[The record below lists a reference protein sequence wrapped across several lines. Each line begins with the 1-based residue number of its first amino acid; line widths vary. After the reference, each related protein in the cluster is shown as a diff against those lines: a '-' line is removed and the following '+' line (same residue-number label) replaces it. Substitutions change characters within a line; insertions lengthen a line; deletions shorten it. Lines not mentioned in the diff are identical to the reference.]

1 MAILNSVW
9 NTEEL
14 YANYVAPVLEDN
26 VALIPGLTIN
36 PNIVQINASAAV
48 YYDLTDGA
56 VTSGAAGRDYSD
68 NEAGNARKVVP
79 LTQSLQ
85 ISEKLPK
92 VVKETTPV
100 EFVGRFLSNNTVK
113 LQNRWG
119 FLGLAAL
126 VNGGTHKKAAA
137 TTHETIYSDIVDQVA
152 AYDTANAEKGGATA
166 IIVGPATLAKLRKS
180 EHFALNPSLNAQT
193 VYDGHVGYVAG
204 LPVVYAKNLDAIV
217 AGDLPGY
224 SAITGLEYIILNANA
239 FLAPKIYDYIE
250 VIERSEKFPGSK
262 LVGEVPY
269 GFEVAHPAQVYVR
282 VTTSTAQ
289 G

>member
-1 MAILNSVW
+1 MAILNTVW

-14 YANYVAPVLEDN
+14 YANYVAPVLQDN
-26 VALIPGLTIN
+26 VVLIPGLTIN
-36 PNIVQINASAAV
+36 PNITQINASAAV
-48 YYDLTDGA
+48 YYDITEGA
-56 VTSGAAGRDYSD
+56 VTDGAAGRNFVD

-85 ISEKLPK
+85 ISEKMPK

-137 TTHETIYSDIVDQVA
+137 TTHETIYGDIVDQVA
-152 AYDTANAEKGGATA
+152 AYDTANADKGGATA
-166 IIVGPATLAKLRKS
+166 IIVGPASLAKLRKS
-180 EHFALNPSLNAQT
+180 PEFAMNPSLNAQT

-204 LPVVYAKNLDAIV
+204 LPVVYGKNLDAIK
-217 AGDLPGY
+217 ATDLPGY
-224 SAITGLEYIILNANA
+224 SAMAGIEYIILNANA
-239 FLAPKIYDYIE
+239 FMAPKIYDYIDL
-250 VIERSEKFPGSK
+250 IERSEHFPGSK
-262 LVGEVPY
+262 LIGEVPY
-269 GFEVAHPAQVYVR
+269 GFEVAHPEQVYVR
-282 VTTSTAQ
+282 LVSSTAV
-289 G
+289 